1 MRISA
6 QKIIGKWVL
15 LIRGMG
21 KFLPWPE
28 PGTLLLA

>member
-15 LIRGMG
+15 LIHGMG
-21 KFLPWPE
+21 KVF
-28 PGTLLLA
+28 AVA